1 MTTSTTIH
9 VLARG
14 VESRGFECDGV
25 SVSGELECEDWEGV
39 ENLFVLTSAMH
50 LGEVADVVRAANRK
64 KHLRGLLVEQSHD
77 TRWILAMLERAN
89 LRTLKHTLVHSDM
102 RVFRRIVN
110 AWAMGA
116 QDELIAD
123 ATVMEGVLFVRT
135 CALETLEVEV
145 RKVKALRKASRDE
158 VHTFEVAEDGAY
170 IYWPDLDVHL
180 NVESVR
186 VVLDPTLKSELML
199 ARQRDEQRMGAALRK
214 IRERKGLRQ
223 ADIEGV
229 STRQVGRIER
239 GEVRARHATLELFA
253 RAHGEELN
261 TYLQELSRVMRE
273 LRAITP

>member
-1 MTTSTTIH
+1 
-9 VLARG
+9 
-14 VESRGFECDGV
+14 
-25 SVSGELECEDWEGV
+25 
-39 ENLFVLTSAMH
+39 
-50 LGEVADVVRAANRK
+50 
-64 KHLRGLLVEQSHD
+64 
-77 TRWILAMLERAN
+77 
-89 LRTLKHTLVHSDM
+89 
-102 RVFRRIVN
+102 
-110 AWAMGA
+110 MGA

-145 RKVKALRKASRDE
+145 REVKALRKASRDE
-158 VHTFEVAEDGAY
+158 VRNFEVADDGAY

-199 ARQRDEQRMGAALRK
+199 KRQRDEQRMGAALRK

-273 LRAITP
+273 LRAKG